1 MIMEHNCEDKTDE
14 ELVILVLQDP
24 DYFLCLMK
32 RYENKLLAY
41 IIRISGLSKEDAED
55 VLQDGLIKIYQNINS
70 FNTSLKF
77 SSWAYRIIHNQVI
90 NNFHKLK
97 ARPSFVFSDIG
108 QDKIDKLAS
117 EFDLENSTDKK
128 IKNELII
135 QVINKLDSKY
145 KEVLML
151 KFIEE
156 KDYKEISDIL
166 KKPMGTI
173 ATLINRAKKQFKKEV
188 EKQDIKF

>member
-14 ELVILVLQDP
+14 ELVILILQDP
-24 DYFLCLMK
+24 DYFSCLMK

-41 IIRISGLSKEDAED
+41 VIRISGLKKEDAED

-90 NNFHKLK
+90 NNFYKLK

-108 QDKIDKLAS
+108 QDKVDQLAS
-117 EFDLENSTDKK
+117 EFDIEKDTDDK
-128 IKNELII
+128 IKNESII
-135 QVINKLDSKY
+135 QALGYLDDKY
-145 KEVLML
+145 KEVLVL
-151 KFIEE
+151 KFIEG

-166 KKPMGTI
+166 KKPMGTV
-173 ATLINRAKKQFKKEV
+173 ATLINRAKKQFKKEIHKHNV
-188 EKQDIKF
+188 KF

>member
-1 MIMEHNCEDKTDE
+1 MVTEHNCQDKTDE
-14 ELVILVLQDP
+14 ELVALVLQDP

-41 IIRISGLSKEDAED
+41 IIRISGLKKEDAED
-55 VLQDGLIKIYQNINS
+55 VLQDGLIKIYKNINS

-90 NNFHKLK
+90 NNFHKIK
-97 ARPSFVFSDIG
+97 SRPSFVFSDIG
-108 QDKIDKLAS
+108 QDKVDQLAS
-117 EFDLENSTDKK
+117 EFDLEKDTDKK
-128 IKNELII
+128 IKSELII
-135 QVINKLDSKY
+135 ETLNYLDNKY
-145 KEVLML
+145 KEVLTL

-173 ATLINRAKKQFKKEV
+173 ATLINRAKKQLKKEIHKHNV
-188 EKQDIKF
+188 KF